1 MFIRTTA
8 INKILALK
16 KRIKGIQGGTSAGK
30 TFGVLPIEIDYA
42 IRNPGTETSVVSESV
57 PHLRRGVLK
66 DFKKIMRETGRWNKS
81 SWLETTKKYTFS
93 NGSYIEFFG
102 ADDDSK
108 LRGARRDRLYMNEA
122 NNMTFHIYTELSS
135 RTKGAVTLD
144 WNPTNKFWFHTELK
158 DDSDVDFIVLTYKDN
173 EGCPDSAKDFILK
186 AKEKS
191 KTSKFWENWYQ
202 VYGLGLIGNLEGVV
216 FNNWNQVDSVPS
228 DARLLGYGM
237 DFGYT
242 NDPTTMI
249 ACYKYN
255 DGYIF
260 DECIY
265 QKGLVNSEIANLIKQ
280 QKTAYIFADS
290 AEPKSIAEIKR
301 YGINIKG
308 ADKGKGSIL
317 YGISLLQE
325 KDFTVTKRSINL
337 IKELRNYRWATDKEG
352 NTTNK
357 PIDSWNHCIDAMR
370 YVAIMLMQNKKK
382 YARAIV

>member
-1 MFIRTTA
+1 
-8 INKILALK
+8 
-16 KRIKGIQGGTSAGK
+16 
-30 TFGVLPIEIDYA
+30 
-42 IRNPGTETSVVSESV
+42 
-57 PHLRRGVLK
+57 
-66 DFKKIMRETGRWNKS
+66 
-81 SWLETTKKYTFS
+81 
-93 NGSYIEFFG
+93 
-102 ADDDSK
+102 
-108 LRGARRDRLYMNEA
+108 
-122 NNMTFHIYTELSS
+122 
-135 RTKGAVTLD
+135 
-144 WNPTNKFWFHTELK
+144 
-158 DDSDVDFIVLTYKDN
+158 
-173 EGCPDSAKDFILK
+173 
-186 AKEKS
+186 
-191 KTSKFWENWYQ
+191 

>member
-1 MFIRTTA
+1 
-8 INKILALK
+8 
-16 KRIKGIQGGTSAGK
+16 
-30 TFGVLPIEIDYA
+30 
-42 IRNPGTETSVVSESV
+42 
-57 PHLRRGVLK
+57 
-66 DFKKIMRETGRWNKS
+66 
-81 SWLETTKKYTFS
+81 
-93 NGSYIEFFG
+93 
-102 ADDDSK
+102 
-108 LRGARRDRLYMNEA
+108 MNEA

-144 WNPTNKFWFHTELK
+144 WNPTNKFWFHDELK
-158 DDSDVDFIVLTYKDN
+158 GDDDVDFIILNYKDN
-173 EGCPDSAKDFILK
+173 EGCPQSAIDFILK
-186 AKEKS
+186 AKHKAV
-191 KTSKFWENWYQ
+191 TSSFWDNWYQ

-216 FNNWNQVDSVPS
+216 FNDWIQIDRVPI

-255 DGYIF
+255 DKYIF

-280 QKTAYIFADS
+280 NKSSYIYADS

-301 YGINIKG
+301 YGISIKG

-325 KDFTVTKRSINL
+325 KEFMVSKRSVNM
-337 IKELRNYRWATDKEG
+337 IKELRNYRWAIDKEG
-352 NTTNK
+352 NATNK
-357 PIDSWNHCIDAMR
+357 PIDAWNHCIDAVR
-370 YVAIMLMQNKKK
+370 YISVMLFKNKRKHT
-382 YARAIV
+382 RAVV